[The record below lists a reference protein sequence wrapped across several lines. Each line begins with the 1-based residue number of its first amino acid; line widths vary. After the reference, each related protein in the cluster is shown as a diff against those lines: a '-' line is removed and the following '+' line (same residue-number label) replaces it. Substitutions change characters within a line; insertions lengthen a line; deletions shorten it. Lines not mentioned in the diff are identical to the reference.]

1 VYEKIHI
8 AGALAFLAT
17 PHGPVCARCYN
28 GGLLAK
34 RTANMTRDQHRSMA
48 WTAFGGYVLALL
60 AGLLVLTCLQA
71 YRAGFS
77 GADEP
82 AHFLNG
88 VFVSS
93 YLHSHAGANPMAYA
107 VEYYLHYPKI
117 SIGHW
122 PPAYY
127 GLLGVLLL
135 ALPATP
141 QAAFIINLLVSALPA
156 AVLGWALAWLAERR
170 IALAGCAI
178 YALTP
183 LAIEGQAFFML
194 DQALTACCAAGAI
207 AWIAYT
213 RRPGW
218 MSAAVFAALSAGA
231 VLIKGNGWLIVLVPL
246 FHMLLTRGWR
256 LLVLPHLY
264 VAALAAG
271 LVIVPWYWLTSPIA
285 ADGFNYQAGLRYA
298 WHALLAN
305 SQTLL
310 RNLGYGGVPLALFAI
325 ATEYRRRHVT
335 PQRWSVVSIAIS
347 LILATL
353 ALQSLVPAAIDDR
366 YLAPALPAY
375 TALTVLGAFH
385 IYTALRE
392 RWTSTTGAALVSA
405 IGLALIL
412 PLLTP
417 GIAHL
422 AQRGPKVDMRAADLP
437 TLPPS
442 QASTVW
448 IIDGSSG
455 AEGAMIAELAVRDP
469 ALRHYAVRA
478 SKLLAS
484 SDFMGT
490 RYALKYPN
498 EQQVLD
504 QLLRLGAQYVVM
516 VRLDHAAPFPHSTQL
531 SAALR
536 LSASPFRCVATLPH
550 RYRAG
555 VTEIYSFAGNAQANI
570 HAVRQL
576 GIPAKGVALSQST
589 SQ

>member
-1 VYEKIHI
+1 
-8 AGALAFLAT
+8 
-17 PHGPVCARCYN
+17 
-28 GGLLAK
+28 
-34 RTANMTRDQHRSMA
+34 MTRDQHRSMA
-48 WTAFGGYVLALL
+48 WTALGGYILALL
-60 AGLLVLTCLQA
+60 AGVLVLTFLQA

-93 YLHSHAGANPMAYA
+93 YLHGHAGANPMAYA

-127 GLLGVLLL
+127 GMLGVLFL

-156 AVLGWALAWLAERR
+156 AALGWTLTWLAGRRVALAA
-170 IALAGCAI
+170 CAV

-183 LAIEGQAFFML
+183 LAVEGQAFFML
-194 DQALTACCAAGAI
+194 DQALAACCTAAAI

-218 MSAAVFAALSAGA
+218 MRAAVFAALSAGA

-246 FHMLLTRGWR
+246 FHMPLTRGWR
-256 LLVLPHLY
+256 LLALPHLY

-271 LVIVPWYWLTSPIA
+271 LIIVPWYWLTSSVA
-285 ADGFNYQAGLRYA
+285 ADGFNYQAGVPYA
-298 WHALLAN
+298 WHALTAN
-305 SQTLL
+305 LHALL
-310 RNLGYGGVPLALFAI
+310 RNLDFASMPLALLTIAI
-325 ATEYRRRHVT
+325 AYRQRRVT
-335 PQRWSVVSIAIS
+335 PQRWSVVSLAIS

-353 ALQSLVPAAIDDR
+353 MLQSLVPAAIDDR

-375 TALTVLGAFH
+375 TALAALGALH
-385 IYTALRE
+385 THAMLRM
-392 RWTSTTGAALVSA
+392 RWTSTTGTTFAFA
-405 IGLALIL
+405 ICLALGL
-412 PLLTP
+412 SMLAP
-417 GIAHL
+417 GIGHL

-437 TLPPS
+437 TLSPD
-442 QASTVW
+442 QAPTVW

-455 AEGAMIAELAVRDP
+455 AEGALIAELAVRDP

-490 RYALKYPN
+490 RYALTYQHT
-498 EQQVLD
+498 QQVLD
-504 QLLRLGAQYVVM
+504 QLLRLGARYVVL
-516 VRLDHAAPFPHSTQL
+516 VRLDHVAPFPHSLQL
-531 SAALR
+531 SAALQ
-536 LSASPFRCVATLPH
+536 LPASPYRRVMTLPH

-555 VTEIYSFAGNAQANI
+555 VTEIYSLAADAHANI
-570 HAVRQL
+570 RAVRQL
-576 GIPAKGVALSQST
+576 GIPAKGVALSKST